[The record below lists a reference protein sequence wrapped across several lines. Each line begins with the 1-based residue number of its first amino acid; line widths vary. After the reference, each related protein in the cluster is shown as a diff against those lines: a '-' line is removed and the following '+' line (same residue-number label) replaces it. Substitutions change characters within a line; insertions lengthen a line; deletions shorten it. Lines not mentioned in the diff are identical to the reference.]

1 MFFYDAYICH
11 RYFFYNKMF
20 INLNTFSH
28 NTSDNPQKSHFQA
41 ISHYRDAILESQ
53 CLPQTAK
60 TVPYQVPSEAL

>member
-1 MFFYDAYICH
+1 
-11 RYFFYNKMF
+11 MF

>member
-1 MFFYDAYICH
+1 
-11 RYFFYNKMF
+11 MF

-41 ISHYRDAILESQ
+41 ISHCRDAILQSSQ

-60 TVPYQVPSEAL
+60 MVPYQVPSEAL